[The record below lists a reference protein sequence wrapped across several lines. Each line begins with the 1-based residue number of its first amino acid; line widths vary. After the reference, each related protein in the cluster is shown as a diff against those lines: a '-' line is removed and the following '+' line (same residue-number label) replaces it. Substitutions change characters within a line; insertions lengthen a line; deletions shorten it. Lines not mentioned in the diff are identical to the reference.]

1 MTDERV
7 ERAFREH
14 PDFEP
19 TDDGT
24 FETPAKPFENVVTAE
39 EDGDGHRYEV
49 VVRTPMLDAAVEGET
64 VADVVEDGWF
74 ETLELRLED
83 AHTVAEADDA
93 EPPEIEREGD
103 QAVVT
108 VEFGSSDPERAVED
122 ALAIAE
128 YVEGTWVQGIIP
140 GYDYREPAASLR
152 QRARQ
157 NYDEGG
163 RGGSD
168 GGRGGDGGRGANGGR
183 GDDDGGR
190 GGGSGPSG
198 PSGGSGGAPL

>member
-7 ERAFREH
+7 ERAFRNH
-14 PDFEP
+14 PDFER
-19 TDDGT
+19 TDEGE
-24 FETPAKPFENVVTAE
+24 FETPEKPFENVVTVG

-49 VVRTPMLDAAVEGET
+49 VVRTPMLDAVVEGET

-83 AHTVAEADDA
+83 AHTVADTDDA
-93 EPPEIEREGD
+93 APPGIAREGD
-103 QAVVT
+103 EAVVT
-108 VEFGSSDPERAVED
+108 VEFASSDPERAVED

-152 QRARQ
+152 ESARQ
-157 NYDEGG
+157 SYDEGG
-163 RGGSD
+163 EGEQ
-168 GGRGGDGGRGANGGR
+168 GGR
-183 GDDDGGR
+183 
-190 GGGSGPSG
+190 SGPGG

>member
-19 TDDGT
+19 TDDGE
-24 FETPAKPFENVVTAE
+24 FETPAKPFENVVTVE
-39 EDGDGHRYEV
+39 EDGDSRRYEV

-93 EPPEIEREGD
+93 EPPAIEREGD
-103 QAVVT
+103 EAVVT
-108 VEFGSSDPERAVED
+108 VEFASSDPERAVED

-140 GYDYREPAASLR
+140 GYDYREPAAGLR
-152 QRARQ
+152 ERARQ
-157 NYDEGG
+157 NYD
-163 RGGSD
+163 
-168 GGRGGDGGRGANGGR
+168 
-183 GDDDGGR
+183 DDGGR
-190 GGGSGPSG
+190 GDGNGGGESGPSG
-198 PSGGSGGAPL
+198 PSGGSGGTPL